1 MARLIELLWE
11 SHANDDYPRYWP
23 ADAARFVISPG
34 ETGAWVA
41 EQDGMVVGHV
51 ALHKASGDPTYE
63 IAHRVTAIA
72 SAWTQCTFSVRQ
84 PYPWYRTVF
93 SIAAE
98 AMTMVAAGF
107 AYVSLGGAAGPLD
120 FNTLPKPLVGAIA
133 TYFFANTALV
143 AGAIALYEAAGWTRL
158 DGFRLEV
165 RQGSLNLWV
174 YLGPPP

>member
-63 IAHRVTAIA
+63 IAHRVTGLGANSLAVVARLFTDGAFRRRGVGRALIEHA
-72 SAWTQCTFSVRQ
+72 T
-84 PYPWYRTVF
+84 
-93 SIAAE
+93 
-98 AMTMVAAGF
+98 VAAHADGRRP
-107 AYVSLGGAAGPLD
+107 VLD
-120 FNTLPKPLVGAIA
+120 VGQCLPA
-133 TYFFANTALV
+133 
-143 AGAIALYEAAGWTRL
+143 AIALYEAAGWTRL